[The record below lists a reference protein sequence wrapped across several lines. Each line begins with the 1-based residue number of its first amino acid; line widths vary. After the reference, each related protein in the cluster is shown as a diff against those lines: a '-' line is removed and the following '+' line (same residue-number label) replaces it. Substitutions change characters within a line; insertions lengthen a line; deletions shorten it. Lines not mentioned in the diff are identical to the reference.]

1 MDSRNK
7 PMNPLT
13 SPSANCTAI
22 RTFTGDTV
30 FAVVSGQIVEVLSQG
45 PAVSEVRFLGGEEHT
60 VVPTSELS
68 PCPVC
73 REGRD
78 GNGGVRS

>member
-1 MDSRNK
+1 
-7 PMNPLT
+7 MNPLST
-13 SPSANCTAI
+13 PSVNCAAK

-45 PAVSEVRFLGGEEHT
+45 PALSEVRFLGGEDQT
-60 VVPTSELS
+60 LVPTSELS

-73 REGRD
+73 REGWD
-78 GNGGVRS
+78 GTGGVRS